1 MSARAAGLE
10 PAASRFV
17 RVIGSTK
24 SESLP
29 TSTKFLHVFSKAS
42 SIILTAVYRLLR
54 RGAVSETV
62 ALLRTQS

>member
-1 MSARAAGLE
+1 MSARPAGLE
-10 PAASRFV
+10 PAASRFI
-17 RVIGSTK
+17 RVSGSK

-29 TSTKFLHVFSKAS
+29 TSTKFSRVLSKAS

-62 ALLRTQS
+62 ALLRAQS